1 MSVNKFNFGIC
12 KAVGTPSVEGAMGVE
27 TLASHTNDPAAHAD
41 YVLKGC
47 IPRVFDETEHLLSKT
62 AHAGEYIRRDEV
74 MLSHY
79 DYLATK
85 DASYTKNSSNYMKE
99 AGVKRHVVTAYVL
112 RQVLDDLGLL
122 SGFKL
127 TDYVPRSAVVTTK
140 SIPQGDTNYF
150 DSLVPSYAL
159 LRQLKTTVDADIAA
173 MKNVVIKFENKYN
186 DFLTITD
193 TINAD
198 LKAVQA
204 DVTEIQADV
213 TEINADLKDVQA
225 DVTEINADLKAVQA
239 DVTEINAGLKDVQAD
254 VTEIQADVTEIQADV
269 TEIKEA
275 SGKALVPAYGKNTS
289 ADITFTLS
297 ATDSS
302 YSATAPISGTVFLS
316 IVSITKQGKTIVR
329 LYVDGTILHEFY
341 AIHSYSGAVDG
352 DGNLIDST
360 HCFHIQTSF
369 RVREGSSIQVVPLG
383 GNGDTAPKFSHFF
396 VGVAKVIPD
405 ETM

>member
-204 DVTEIQADV
+204 DVTEI
-213 TEINADLKDVQA
+213 
-225 DVTEINADLKAVQA
+225 
-239 DVTEINAGLKDVQAD
+239 NAGLKDV
-254 VTEIQADVTEIQADV
+254 QADVTEIQADV

-316 IVSITKQGKTIVR
+316 IVSIVDKDKSVVR
-329 LYVDGTILHEFY
+329 LYVDGAMMHEFY
-341 AIHSYSGAVDG
+341 AIHSFSGAIDA
-352 DGNLIDST
+352 DGNAIDSSD
-360 HCFHIQTSF
+360 CFHIQTSF
-369 RVREGSSIQVVPLG
+369 RVREGSSIRVYPLCF
-383 GNGDTAPKFSHFF
+383 NSNKTSAFNVFS

>member
-140 SIPQGDTNYF
+140 SIPQGDTNSF

-173 MKNVVIKFENKYN
+173 MKNVVTKFENKYN

-193 TINAD
+193 TINA
-198 LKAVQA
+198 
-204 DVTEIQADV
+204 
-213 TEINADLKDVQA
+213 
-225 DVTEINADLKAVQA
+225 
-239 DVTEINAGLKDVQAD
+239 GLKDV
-254 VTEIQADVTEIQADV
+254 QADVTEIQADV

-297 ATDSS
+297 ATDDS

-316 IVSITKQGKTIVR
+316 IVSITNQGKTIVR
-329 LYVDGTILHEFY
+329 LYVDGAILHEFY

-352 DGNLIDST
+352 DGNSIDST

-383 GNGDTAPKFSHFF
+383 GNGNTAPTFSRFF

>member
-173 MKNVVIKFENKYN
+173 MKNVVIKFENKYD

-193 TINAD
+193 TINAG
-198 LKAVQA
+198 
-204 DVTEIQADV
+204 
-213 TEINADLKDVQA
+213 LKD
-225 DVTEINADLKAVQA
+225 VQA

-254 VTEIQADVTEIQADV
+254 VTEIQADVTEINAGLKDVQADVTEINAGLKDVQADVTEIQADV

-329 LYVDGTILHEFY
+329 LYVDGAILHEFY

-352 DGNLIDST
+352 DGNMIDST

-383 GNGDTAPKFSHFF
+383 GNGDTAPTFSRFF

>member
-140 SIPQGDTNYF
+140 SIPQGDTNSF

-204 DVTEIQADV
+204 DVTEI
-213 TEINADLKDVQA
+213 
-225 DVTEINADLKAVQA
+225 
-239 DVTEINAGLKDVQAD
+239 
-254 VTEIQADVTEIQADV
+254 
-269 TEIKEA
+269 KEA

-316 IVSITKQGKTIVR
+316 IVSIVDKDKSVVR
-329 LYVDGTILHEFY
+329 LYVDGAILHEFY
-341 AIHSYSGAVDG
+341 AIHSFSGAIDA
-352 DGNLIDST
+352 DGNAIDSSN
-360 HCFHIQTSF
+360 CFHIQTSF
-369 RVREGSSIQVVPLG
+369 RVREGSSIHVYPLCS
-383 GNGDTAPKFSHFF
+383 NSNKASAFNVFS

>member
-140 SIPQGDTNYF
+140 SIPQGDTNSF

-204 DVTEIQADV
+204 DVTEI
-213 TEINADLKDVQA
+213 
-225 DVTEINADLKAVQA
+225 
-239 DVTEINAGLKDVQAD
+239 
-254 VTEIQADVTEIQADV
+254 
-269 TEIKEA
+269 KEA

-316 IVSITKQGKTIVR
+316 IVSIVDLGKSIVR
-329 LYVDGTILHEFY
+329 LYVDGAILHEFY

-369 RVREGSSIQVVPLG
+369 RVREGSSIQVVPLSD
-383 GNGDTAPKFSHFF
+383 DTYTASAFTRFS

>member
-140 SIPQGDTNYF
+140 SIPQGDTNSF

-173 MKNVVIKFENKYN
+173 MKNVVTKFENKYN

-198 LKAVQA
+198 LK
-204 DVTEIQADV
+204 DV
-213 TEINADLKDVQA
+213 
-225 DVTEINADLKAVQA
+225 
-239 DVTEINAGLKDVQAD
+239 
-254 VTEIQADVTEIQADV
+254 QADV

-316 IVSITKQGKTIVR
+316 IVSIVDKDKSVVR
-329 LYVDGTILHEFY
+329 LYVDGAMMHEFY
-341 AIHSYSGAVDG
+341 AIHSFSGAIDA
-352 DGNLIDST
+352 DGNAIDSSN
-360 HCFHIQTSF
+360 CFHIQTSF
-369 RVREGSSIQVVPLG
+369 RVREGSSIRVYPLG
-383 GNGDTAPKFSHFF
+383 PINKPASAFNVFS

>member
-140 SIPQGDTNYF
+140 SIPQGDTNSF

-173 MKNVVIKFENKYN
+173 MKNVVTKFENKYN

-198 LKAVQA
+198 LKAV
-204 DVTEIQADV
+204 
-213 TEINADLKDVQA
+213 
-225 DVTEINADLKAVQA
+225 
-239 DVTEINAGLKDVQAD
+239 
-254 VTEIQADVTEIQADV
+254 QADV

-316 IVSITKQGKTIVR
+316 IVSIVDKDKSVVR
-329 LYVDGTILHEFY
+329 LYVDGAMMHEFY
-341 AIHSYSGAVDG
+341 AIHSFSGAIDA
-352 DGNLIDST
+352 DGNAIDSSN
-360 HCFHIQTSF
+360 CFHIQTSF
-369 RVREGSSIQVVPLG
+369 RVREGSSIQVVPLS
-383 GNGDTAPKFSHFF
+383 GDTSTASAFTRFS

>member
-173 MKNVVIKFENKYN
+173 MKNVVTKFENKYN

-198 LKAVQA
+198 LK
-204 DVTEIQADV
+204 DV
-213 TEINADLKDVQA
+213 
-225 DVTEINADLKAVQA
+225 
-239 DVTEINAGLKDVQAD
+239 
-254 VTEIQADVTEIQADV
+254 QADVTEIQADV

-289 ADITFTLS
+289 ADITFTRS

-316 IVSITKQGKTIVR
+316 IVSIVDKDKSVVR
-329 LYVDGTILHEFY
+329 LYVDGAMMHEFY
-341 AIHSYSGAVDG
+341 AIHSFSGAIDA
-352 DGNLIDST
+352 DGNAIDSSN
-360 HCFHIQTSF
+360 CFHIQTSF
-369 RVREGSSIQVVPLG
+369 RVREGSSIRVYPLG
-383 GNGDTAPKFSHFF
+383 PINKPASAFNVFS

>member
-140 SIPQGDTNYF
+140 SIPQGDTNSF

-204 DVTEIQADV
+204 DVTEI
-213 TEINADLKDVQA
+213 
-225 DVTEINADLKAVQA
+225 
-239 DVTEINAGLKDVQAD
+239 
-254 VTEIQADVTEIQADV
+254 
-269 TEIKEA
+269 KEA

-297 ATDSS
+297 ATDGS

-316 IVSITKQGKTIVR
+316 IVSIVDLRKSIVR
-329 LYVDGTILHEFY
+329 LYVDGAILHEFY
-341 AIHSYSGAVDG
+341 AIHSYSGAVDA

-360 HCFHIQTSF
+360 LCFHIQTSF
-369 RVREGSSIQVVPLG
+369 RVREGSSIQVVPLS
-383 GNGDTAPKFSHFF
+383 GDTSTASAFTRFS

>member
-140 SIPQGDTNYF
+140 SIPQGDTNSF

-204 DVTEIQADV
+204 DVTEI
-213 TEINADLKDVQA
+213 
-225 DVTEINADLKAVQA
+225 
-239 DVTEINAGLKDVQAD
+239 
-254 VTEIQADVTEIQADV
+254 
-269 TEIKEA
+269 KEA

-297 ATDSS
+297 ATDGS

-316 IVSITKQGKTIVR
+316 IVSIVDKDKSVVR
-329 LYVDGTILHEFY
+329 LYVDGAMMHEFY
-341 AIHSYSGAVDG
+341 AIHSFSGAIDA
-352 DGNLIDST
+352 DGNAIDSSN
-360 HCFHIQTSF
+360 CFHIQTSF
-369 RVREGSSIQVVPLG
+369 RVREGSSIRVYPLG
-383 GNGDTAPKFSHFF
+383 PINKPASAFNVFS